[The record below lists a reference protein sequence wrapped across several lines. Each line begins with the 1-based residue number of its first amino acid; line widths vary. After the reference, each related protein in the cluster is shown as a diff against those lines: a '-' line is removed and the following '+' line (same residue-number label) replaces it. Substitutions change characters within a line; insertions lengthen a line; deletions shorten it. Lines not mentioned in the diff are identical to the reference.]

1 MMKPIFRQIFPF
13 GTSLLLSL
21 LFVLLSGCSTAGRVR
36 PSFGY
41 AFFGTFL
48 IMIVAIV
55 IATVV
60 TRRAKEHGREE

>member
-1 MMKPIFRQIFPF
+1 MKPIFRQIFPF
-13 GTSLLLSL
+13 GASLSLTL
-21 LFVLLSGCSTAGRVR
+21 LFVLLVGCSTSGRVR

-60 TRRAKEHGREE
+60 TRRAKQHGKEE